1 MSRDSCSSFSR
12 LSPLLMTVISPIWT
26 SRYADIINLHHEI
39 KTHYWNL
46 FVDSKN
52 VLPQLFVSVD
62 RSKIIY
68 LYFLLLN
75 VGWAAL
81 KVFI

>member
-26 SRYADIINLHHEI
+26 SRYADIISIHHEI

-52 VLPQLFVSVD
+52 VLRF
-62 RSKIIY
+62 
-68 LYFLLLN
+68 FLSHC
-75 VGWAAL
+75 
-81 KVFI
+81 F